1 MEKNR
6 SHVSDVLRLSNGR
19 RRRRGS
25 LTNLFPSILF
35 FVVFF
40 FCCVCVL
47 FSFPRPI
54 HANKSPGL
62 ESKRFRR
69 TVASR
74 GFFFVF
80 VFFLEIYLF
89 PFLFRLFYFVR
100 NREITQG
107 IPAWN
112 YARLAA
118 VSFDPIRCHQFPIS
132 RRCECNQIAI
142 KPVAILMIVVR
153 LQIKKRRRWIIG
165 RGSDRIQFR
174 NNQHFCFHSDFF
186 CLFFFLS

>member
-19 RRRRGS
+19 RRRRVS

-80 VFFLEIYLF
+80 VFF
-89 PFLFRLFYFVR
+89 FLKF
-100 NREITQG
+100 I
-107 IPAWN
+107 
-112 YARLAA
+112 
-118 VSFDPIRCHQFPIS
+118 
-132 RRCECNQIAI
+132 
-142 KPVAILMIVVR
+142 
-153 LQIKKRRRWIIG
+153 
-165 RGSDRIQFR
+165 
-174 NNQHFCFHSDFF
+174 FF
-186 CLFFFLS
+186 LFFFVYFILSGTEKSLKEYLHEITLVWRPFPSIRSVAINSQFLDVANAIKSQSNQSLF

>member
-19 RRRRGS
+19 RRRRVS

-80 VFFLEIYLF
+80 VFFFGNLF
-89 PFLFRLFYFVR
+89 ISFSFSFILFCPEPRNHSRNTCMKLRSFGGRFLRSDPLPSIPNFSTLRMQSNRNQTSRYSNDRCPFTNKKKATMNHWKRL
-100 NREITQG
+100 
-107 IPAWN
+107 
-112 YARLAA
+112 
-118 VSFDPIRCHQFPIS
+118 
-132 RRCECNQIAI
+132 
-142 KPVAILMIVVR
+142 
-153 LQIKKRRRWIIG
+153 
-165 RGSDRIQFR
+165 
-174 NNQHFCFHSDFF
+174 
-186 CLFFFLS
+186 